1 MASLED
7 DVIFSLFFEFSL
19 ANFFDQ
25 ASLVDNTKTIGNQ
38 IKLGQDMTGNEDG
51 HAEFIVE
58 ALDHLTE
65 FLDSDR
71 IETID
76 GFVQNEEVGFGNE
89 RNRNSQPL
97 FHPE

>member
-1 MASLED
+1 
-7 DVIFSLFFEFSL
+7 
-19 ANFFDQ
+19 
-25 ASLVDNTKTIGNQ
+25 
-38 IKLGQDMTGNEDG
+38 MTGNEDG
-51 HAEFIVE
+51 HAEFIIE
-58 ALDHLTE
+58 AFDHLTE

-97 FHPE
+97 FHS